1 MLENSFQYA
10 TPIIHDQYVLSYTY
24 MDIPKV
30 RIWTL
35 DHLYNKCLKLLLNQN
50 WINKKNKV
58 YKKTNILLY
67 NIKNYLIPDFI

>member
-10 TPIIHDQYVLSYTY
+10 TPIINDQYVLSYTY

-35 DHLYNKCLKLLLNQN
+35 DHLNNKCLKLLLNQN
-50 WINKKNKV
+50 WINKKNKL

-67 NIKNYLIPDFI
+67 NIKNYLILDFI

>member
-30 RIWTL
+30 RIWAL
-35 DHLYNKCLKLLLNQN
+35 DHLNNKCLKLLLNQN
-50 WINKKNKV
+50 WINKKNKL

>member
-10 TPIIHDQYVLSYTY
+10 TPIINDQYVLRYTH

-35 DHLYNKCLKLLLNQN
+35 DHLNNKCLKLLLNQN
-50 WINKKNKV
+50 WINKKNKL